1 MISVIVPVYN
11 VENYL
16 DKCLGSIASQTVTDL
31 EVILVDDGSSDMS
44 GMICDAWA
52 KKDARFRVMHRQN
65 NGVSSARNAALQAAK
80 GDFIAFVDADDY
92 INKDMFRLLLN
103 ALAEDAD
110 IAVCGFNTVEQG
122 TVSQVLCDEKMC
134 VNSAQA
140 ARLCIQKGEWGLV
153 IWNKLFRRSVVFSG
167 AESVRFPEDI
177 FIGEDALW
185 LIEVCCRSQKAVYVP
200 EACYYY
206 IKRQNSAVYKSKR
219 ERLVE
224 SSASRYASAVRG
236 YEILKNAGN
245 SCAFLMFRRGVF
257 SARDIACAAYCE
269 SNEKVYREWIKK
281 FHSALSDY
289 KQMVGKGKD
298 ILFLL
303 KNDILYYAMQF
314 HLPKKWVQKLLQFK

>member
-122 TVSQVLCDEKMC
+122 
-134 VNSAQA
+134 A
-140 ARLCIQKGEWGLV
+140 A
-153 IWNKLFRRSVVFSG
+153 FS
-167 AESVRFPEDI
+167 E
-177 FIGEDALW
+177 
-185 LIEVCCRSQKAVYVP
+185 
-200 EACYYY
+200 
-206 IKRQNSAVYKSKR
+206 
-219 ERLVE
+219 
-224 SSASRYASAVRG
+224 AVRR
-236 YEILKNAGN
+236 I
-245 SCAFLMFRRGVF
+245 V
-257 SARDIACAAYCE
+257 AA
-269 SNEKVYREWIKK
+269 
-281 FHSALSDY
+281 
-289 KQMVGKGKD
+289 Q
-298 ILFLL
+298 
-303 KNDILYYAMQF
+303 
-314 HLPKKWVQKLLQFK
+314 

>member
-52 KKDARFRVMHRQN
+52 KKDARFRVMHPQN

-122 TVSQVLCDEKMC
+122 TVSRCC
-134 VNSAQA
+134 V
-140 ARLCIQKGEWGLV
+140 
-153 IWNKLFRRSVVFSG
+153 
-167 AESVRFPEDI
+167 
-177 FIGEDALW
+177 
-185 LIEVCCRSQKAVYVP
+185 
-200 EACYYY
+200 
-206 IKRQNSAVYKSKR
+206 
-219 ERLVE
+219 
-224 SSASRYASAVRG
+224 
-236 YEILKNAGN
+236 
-245 SCAFLMFRRGVF
+245 M
-257 SARDIACAAYCE
+257 
-269 SNEKVYREWIKK
+269 KK
-281 FHSALSDY
+281 C
-289 KQMVGKGKD
+289 V
-298 ILFLL
+298 
-303 KNDILYYAMQF
+303 
-314 HLPKKWVQKLLQFK
+314 